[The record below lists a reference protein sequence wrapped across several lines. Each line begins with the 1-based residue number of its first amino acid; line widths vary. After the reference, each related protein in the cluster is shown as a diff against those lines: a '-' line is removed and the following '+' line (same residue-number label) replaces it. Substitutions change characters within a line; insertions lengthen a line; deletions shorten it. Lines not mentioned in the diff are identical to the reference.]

1 MDILLIEDEE
11 SLRKAFAEVL
21 RSKGYKVF
29 DIPDVSGNKLE
40 NVLEGQHIDAIISGI
55 MQPYK
60 DGLTV
65 LKELKADDRYKNI
78 PYIIASN
85 LSAENVIQEASRLGA
100 QLYIVNTQETIDS
113 WGIRVDE
120 FMKKLYDRSL

>member
-1 MDILLIEDEE
+1 MNILLIEDEG
-11 SLRKAFAEVL
+11 SLRKAFVGVL
-21 RSKGYKVF
+21 RSKGYKVV
-29 DIPDVSGNKLE
+29 DIPDVSDNKLE
-40 NVLEGQHIDAIISGI
+40 NALEGEHIDAIISGV

-85 LSAENVIQEASRLGA
+85 LSAENVKQEAFRLGA

-113 WGIRVDE
+113 WGMRIDE

>member
-65 LKELKADDRYKNI
+65 LKELKADDKYKNI
-78 PYIIASN
+78 PYIISSN
-85 LSAENVIQEASRLGA
+85 LSAENVIQEASRLEA

-113 WGIRVDE
+113 WGVRIDE
-120 FMKKLYDRSL
+120 FMKKLYDRNL

>member
-1 MDILLIEDEE
+1 MNILLIEDEE
-11 SLRKAFAEVL
+11 DLRKLFAEVL
-21 RSKGYKVF
+21 RSKGYRVI
-29 DIPDVSGNKLE
+29 DIPDVSENKLE
-40 NVLEGQHIDAIISGI
+40 NVLENEHIDAIISGI

-60 DGLTV
+60 DGLQV

-100 QLYIVNTQETIDS
+100 QLYIVNTRETIES
-113 WGIRVDE
+113 WGRRIDE
-120 FMKKLYDRSL
+120 FVKNLYNKDL

>member
-65 LKELKADDRYKNI
+65 LKELKADDKYKNI
-78 PYIIASN
+78 PYIITSN
-85 LSAENVIQEASRLGA
+85 LSNESVIQEASRLGA

-113 WGIRVDE
+113 WGVRIDE
-120 FMKKLYDRSL
+120 FMKKLYDRNL